1 MYTSQIIIPQQPH
14 DPTDLHSSFCSQ
26 IPRIKDT
33 FSGSYLGSGD
43 FWYGRESD
51 LGFHNPSMNY
61 VLGSKP
67 HQFYGLVFLMSK
79 MKNTF
84 LLGSL

>member
-14 DPTDLHSSFCSQ
+14 DPTDWHSSFCSQ

-33 FSGSYLGSGD
+33 FSGSCLGSGD
-43 FWYGRESD
+43 FWYGKESD

-67 HQFYGLVFLMSK
+67 HLVFLVFLMSK
-79 MKNTF
+79 MKNTS